1 MIKIVIADDH
11 AIVREGLKRI
21 VSSAD
26 GMEVVGEARDG
37 NEVLQRVRD
46 QSFDVLMLDLSMP
59 GRNGMETIK
68 LVRAERPALRILV
81 LSMHQELQYAVRAI
95 RSGASGYLTKESAPD
110 LLVQAIRKI
119 ASGGAYISA
128 EVAEQLALHAM
139 PGSAALPHENLTE
152 REFEV
157 MQLLVAGTSVTHIA
171 AKINLSVKTVS
182 THKSNLMQKLAL
194 DNQSEL
200 IRYAMRHGLADG
212 IEP

>member
-37 NEVLQRVRD
+37 NEVLRRVRD
-46 QSFDVLMLDLSMP
+46 LSFDVLMLDLSMP

-68 LVRAERPALRILV
+68 LVRAEKPKLRVLV
-81 LSMHQELQYAVRAI
+81 LSMHQEHQYAVRAI
-95 RSGASGYLTKESAPD
+95 KSGASGYMTKESAPD

-119 ASGGAYISA
+119 ASGGAYISD
-128 EVAEQLALHAM
+128 EVAQQLALQAM
-139 PGSAALPHENLTE
+139 PGSATLPHESLTE

-157 MQLLVAGTSVTHIA
+157 MQLLVAGTSVSHISV
-171 AKINLSVKTVS
+171 KINVSVKTVS

-194 DNQSEL
+194 DNPSEL

-212 IEP
+212 IES

>member
-26 GMEVVGEARDG
+26 GLEVVGEACDG
-37 NEVLQRVRD
+37 MEVMQRVRD
-46 QSFDVLMLDLSMP
+46 LSFDVLMLDLSMP

-68 LVRAERPALRILV
+68 LVRAEKPKLRVLV

-95 RSGASGYLTKESAPD
+95 KSGASGYMTKESAPD
-110 LLVQAIRKI
+110 LLVQAIRRI
-119 ASGGAYISA
+119 AGGGAYISD
-128 EVAEQLALHAM
+128 EVAQQLALQAM
-139 PGSAALPHENLTE
+139 PGSATVPHESLTE

-212 IEP
+212 IES